1 MRWTWLAIT
10 VLSSTVGDLVS
21 AKGMVQHGELE
32 HFGARR
38 VGRLLRYIGTHPLI
52 VTGIAFNALSFFS
65 FLALLSVAE
74 LSFAVPATALSYI
87 LKTALSHWYLGE
99 HVSARRWL
107 GAACVAIG
115 VYLIAI

>member
-1 MRWTWLAIT
+1 MRWVWLAVT
-10 VLSSTVGDLVS
+10 VLSSTIGDLIS
-21 AKGMVQHGELE
+21 AKGMVEHGEIE

-38 VGRLLRYIGTHPLI
+38 MARLLRYIATHPLI

-74 LSFAVPATALSYI
+74 LSFAVPATAVSYI
-87 LKTALSHWYLGE
+87 LKTALSDWYLGE

-115 VYLIAI
+115 VYLIAV

>member
-1 MRWTWLAIT
+1 MRWIWLAVT
-10 VLSSTVGDLVS
+10 VMSSTAGDLVS
-21 AKGMVQHGELE
+21 AKGMVAHGEIE

-38 VGRLLRYIGTHPLI
+38 MLRLLRYFVTHRLI
-52 VTGIAFNALSFFS
+52 VLGIIFNAVSFLSFV
-65 FLALLSVAE
+65 ALLSMAE
-74 LSFAVPATALSYI
+74 LSFAVPATALAYI
-87 LKTALSHWYLGE
+87 LKTALAHWYLDE